1 MRSRILKLLF
11 APAVI
16 VAAACGKN
24 DDAVALDAGLSNDL
38 ALAAQVQPYQPQQ
51 FVSPMEQGY
60 GPQYGYGQYPQYPVQ
75 QYPAAARYP
84 QYPQQA
90 PVYAGPAPVR
100 RVPTASRSTGT
111 ASTGARASSGTI
123 YRAPAPAP
131 APSQPMI
138 RHTKRDAAIG
148 AVAGAA
154 IGVVTSAKKDRLK
167 GGLIGAVAGA
177 AAGAIIGNNVDVK
190 RPR

>member
-16 VAAACGKN
+16 VAAACGGK

-60 GPQYGYGQYPQYPVQ
+60 GPQYGYGQPYPVQ
-75 QYPAAARYP
+75 QYPVAARYP
-84 QYPQQA
+84 QQQ

-100 RVPTASRSTGT
+100 RVPTASRGTGT
-111 ASTGARASSGTI
+111 ASTGTVARE
-123 YRAPAPAP
+123 PV
-131 APSQPMI
+131 
-138 RHTKRDAAIG
+138 RHTKRDAI
-148 AVAGAA
+148 
-154 IGVVTSAKKDRLK
+154 I
-167 GGLIGAVAGA
+167 GA
-177 AAGAIIGNNVDVK
+177 AAGAVLGQAVGRNTKSTVIGAAAGAVLGGIIGHTVDVEH
-190 RPR
+190 R